1 MTCLRKSPANGPGG
15 IVSCGEDGCEYRSI
29 QIAGVKVPVRD
40 QSKADCIQKLE
51 AEVKLIHKIE
61 ALIEEYLQERM
72 FEITHDLAIKIAN
85 DLLKE
90 K

>member
-1 MTCLRKSPANGPGG
+1 MIVPSEEELRKL
-15 IVSCGEDGCEYRSI
+15 
-29 QIAGVKVPVRD
+29 D
-40 QSKADCIQKLE
+40 QK
-51 AEVKLIHKIE
+51 VKLIHKIE
-61 ALIEEYLQERM
+61 ALIEEYLKERM